1 MQMRVTMIFCWT
13 KKNNIFYDNQK
24 KPCTA
29 GFFYIRMD
37 LPANT
42 PNRLTRLLAAVMVS
56 GLIFAQQ
63 QVTGLVIDRS
73 TSEPIEGVNIT
84 AEKTPRLIVR
94 FSDQLL
100 DLDKPVTITVN
111 GEEKFNGTVKRSAR
125 EIIKSL
131 HQRADPASVA
141 TASVTLKL

>member
-37 LPANT
+37 LPANR

-63 QVTGLVIDRS
+63 QEVKGLFIDRS

-84 AEKTPRLIVR
+84 AEKSGTGTSTNSSGRFRL
-94 FSDQLL
+94 
-100 DLDKPVTITVN
+100 
-111 GEEKFNGTVKRSAR
+111 
-125 EIIKSL
+125 EI
-131 HQRADPASVA
+131 
-141 TASVTLKL
+141 TASDSVLIFEHIALSLN